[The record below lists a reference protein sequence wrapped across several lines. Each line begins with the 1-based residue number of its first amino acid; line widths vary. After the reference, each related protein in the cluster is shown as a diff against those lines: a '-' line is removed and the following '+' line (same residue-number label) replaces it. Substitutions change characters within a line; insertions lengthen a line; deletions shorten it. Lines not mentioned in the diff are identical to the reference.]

1 MKSLKTGKNISR
13 AEITNISEHGFWI
26 LLKGNEYFLSFDKYP
41 WFKNAKISSIINLK
55 LFHNH
60 HLYWPKLDVDL
71 TTEILEHPEKYP
83 LTYK

>member
-1 MKSLKTGKNISR
+1 MKSLKNGKNILKP
-13 AEITNISEHGFWI
+13 EITNISEHGFWI
-26 LLKGNEYFLSFDKYP
+26 YLKGREYFLSFNEYP
-41 WFKNAKISSIINLK
+41 WFKDAKRSSISNVKLING
-55 LFHNH
+55 H